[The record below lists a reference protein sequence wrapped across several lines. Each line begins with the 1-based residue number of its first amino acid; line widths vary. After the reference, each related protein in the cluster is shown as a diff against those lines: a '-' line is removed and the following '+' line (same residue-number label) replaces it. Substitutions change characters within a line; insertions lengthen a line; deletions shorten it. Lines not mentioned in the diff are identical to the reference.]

1 MQNPK
6 NPDTALQHEVQN
18 ILNGEDQE
26 ETLVRKQKALDHE
39 LIQMQY
45 CLLKI
50 FDYCSSEIFKNEEL
64 SNSIDELA
72 YESQRLLAHEHNWV
86 RCNAAKIISHIIAGL
101 DGSLIGRRLSQIF
114 SENDET
120 KRINL
125 DFIYLNPEYD
135 IKSLVLDLCAQ
146 IIPGETAQPMIDEI
160 VKIFLYIAT
169 MLRDVP
175 FKVKSELV
183 EPQEDHKESVTKINL
198 NWLMKNI
205 RFLINKEVAKAP
217 HSTSIVSYPY
227 IHIHIFFLNFL

>member
-1 MQNPK
+1 M
-6 NPDTALQHEVQN
+6 AL
-18 ILNGEDQE
+18 
-26 ETLVRKQKALDHE
+26 KQKALDHE

-50 FDYCSSEIFKNEEL
+50 FDYCSAELFKTEEL
-64 SNSIDELA
+64 SNLIDELA

-86 RCNAAKIISHIIAGL
+86 RCNAAKIISHII
-101 DGSLIGRRLSQIF
+101 GSFDFPLIGRKLAQIH
-114 SENDET
+114 SEEDEA
-120 KRINL
+120 KKIKL

-146 IIPGETAQPMIDEI
+146 MIPGDTAQPMIDEI

-175 FKVKSELV
+175 FKVKKERDEEEEE
-183 EPQEDHKESVTKINL
+183 EPQEDHKESLTKINL
-198 NWLMKNI
+198 NWLLKNI

-217 HSTSIVSYPY
+217 HSTSIVSKTLR
-227 IHIHIFFLNFL
+227 IIF